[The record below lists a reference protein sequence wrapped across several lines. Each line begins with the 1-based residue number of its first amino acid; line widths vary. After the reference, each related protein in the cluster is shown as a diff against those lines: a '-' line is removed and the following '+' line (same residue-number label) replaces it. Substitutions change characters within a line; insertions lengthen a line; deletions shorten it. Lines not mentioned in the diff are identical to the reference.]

1 MKRVVFV
8 SFLVLL
14 AAGCTKNP
22 TSTSVNPDS
31 SSKVAQLSKES
42 AKTASAQNRVEL
54 LNAGTEPKQ
63 QLRFTPAANAKQ
75 KLQMTMNMD
84 MAMSVAGQTQ
94 RGFNS
99 PPIEM
104 TIESQVTKV
113 DANGDIYANFS
124 YSDAKV
130 AAGANTSPEVVE
142 AMRSQIQK
150 LVGLSGSI
158 VVDNQGNTK
167 QASFNIPQDLDPTT
181 KQMVSQMVNSL
192 KQLTSPV
199 PTEAVGVGAKW
210 QVPNEAAVNGMKL
223 NQTATYELVDLKDN
237 VATLQANI
245 EQQAE
250 PQKINSPALPAG
262 ASLDLTSL
270 KSQGNGKITVALN
283 QVMPIRSTMSVR
295 SNTQMSVK
303 EANNEKATPMD
314 MKVNIDLN
322 LDSK

>member
-8 SFLVLL
+8 SCLVLL

-22 TSTSVNPDS
+22 SSTSVNPDS

-42 AKTASAQNRVEL
+42 AKTTSAQNRVEL

-63 QLRFTPAANAKQ
+63 QLRFAPAANAKQ
-75 KLQMTMNMD
+75 KLQMTMNME

-130 AAGANTSPEVVE
+130 TAGANTSPEVVE

-210 QVPNEAAVNGMKL
+210 QVPNKVAVNGMNL

-245 EQQAE
+245 EQQAA
-250 PQKINSPALPAG
+250 PQKINSPALPPG
-262 ASLDLTSL
+262 ASLELTSL
-270 KSQGNGKITVALN
+270 ASQGNGKITVALN

-295 SNTQMSVK
+295 SNTQMSMK
-303 EANNEKATPMD
+303 QASSEKATPMD
-314 MKVNIDLN
+314 MKVNIDMN